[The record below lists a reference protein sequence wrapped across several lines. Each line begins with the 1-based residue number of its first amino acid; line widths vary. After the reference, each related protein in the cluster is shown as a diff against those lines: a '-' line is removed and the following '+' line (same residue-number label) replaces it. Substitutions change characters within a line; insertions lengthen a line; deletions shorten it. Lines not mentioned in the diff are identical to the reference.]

1 MMEKTILNRKEP
13 PKIKDAVDFNLELK
27 QYEHH
32 TLDNGVEVY
41 AVHAGAEEVLQLE
54 WVFYAGNSYETRDGI
69 AAATSFLLKNG
80 TSSKSAFEIN
90 EQFDYYGAY
99 LNRNCYSET
108 ANIIFHGLTKHLEA
122 LLPLVQEL
130 MTDAVFP
137 AEELAIYQQNMQ
149 QRLTVNLKKCD
160 VVANRLIDEYLYGAQ
175 HPYGKSSTHATYE
188 DLELESIRAFY
199 DRYYLHGHV
208 KIFVAG
214 YLPAN
219 LFALLNRY
227 FGQLPFRKEP
237 EPEPLH
243 PLLQA
248 GEKKQRVIND
258 PNGVQGAIRLARPFP
273 SRHHPDFKKVQVLNT
288 LLGGFFGSRLM
299 DNIRED
305 KGYTYG
311 IYSYLQNHLKDGAW
325 VISTEAGREVCE
337 ATIGEV
343 YKELKELREGSI
355 PADELMMVKNYLIG
369 TILGDL
375 DGPFQII
382 GRWKNLILNGLD
394 ERYFHDSVRTIKE
407 ISGKELR
414 DLACKYL
421 VDEDFYELV
430 VV

>member
-1 MMEKTILNRKEP
+1 MTEKTLLNRKIAP
-13 PKIKDAVDFNLELK
+13 RIKDAVDFNLELK
-27 QYEHH
+27 PCERY

-41 AVHAGAEEVLQLE
+41 AIHAGAEEVLQLE
-54 WVFYAGNSYETRDGI
+54 WVFYAGNSYEKKDGI

-80 TSSKSAFEIN
+80 TTSKSAFEIN

-99 LNRNCYSET
+99 LNRNCYNET

-130 MTDAVFP
+130 VTDASFP
-137 AEELAIYQQNMQ
+137 TEELAIYQQNMK

-160 VVANRLIDEYLYGAQ
+160 VVANRLIDEYLYGKH
-175 HPYGKSSTHATYE
+175 HPYGKNNTHETYDGL
-188 DLELESIRAFY
+188 DLDSIKSFY
-199 DRYYLHGHV
+199 DRYYRHGHV

-214 YLPAN
+214 YLPVN
-219 LFALLNRY
+219 LFALLNKY
-227 FGQLPFRKEP
+227 FGQLPFASAPEP
-237 EPEPLH
+237 EPEH
-243 PLLQA
+243 PRDPAL
-248 GEKKQRVIND
+248 EKKQRVIND
-258 PNGVQGAIRLARPFP
+258 PTGVQGAIRLARPFP

-343 YKELKELREGSI
+343 YAELKRLREGFI
-355 PADELMMVKNYLIG
+355 EDDELLMVKNYLMG

-382 GRWKNLILNGLD
+382 GRWKNLVLNGLD
-394 ERYFHDSVRTIKE
+394 ESYFYDSVRTIQK
-407 ISGKELR
+407 ITGPELNT
-414 DLACKYL
+414 LAQQYL
-421 VDEDFYELV
+421 VDDAFYELV